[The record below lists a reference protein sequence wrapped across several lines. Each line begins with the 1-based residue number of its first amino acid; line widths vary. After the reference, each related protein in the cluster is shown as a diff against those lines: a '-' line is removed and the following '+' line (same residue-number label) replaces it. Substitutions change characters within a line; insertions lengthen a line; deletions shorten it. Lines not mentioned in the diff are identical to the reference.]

1 VHDFVSDYR
10 GLSLFQLRNLKH
22 IRLEIVVSMQMQ
34 VTIFDAALYHVLAQ
48 MLVELEFVAYN

>member
-1 VHDFVSDYR
+1 MHDFVSDYR

-34 VTIFDAALYHVLAQ
+34 VTIFDTALYHVLAQ